1 MDAGGR
7 AMHGAIAEKVRMRGY
22 NIRHIL
28 FIPSPQPSPGG
39 RGGLTNSNVSI

>member
-22 NIRHIL
+22 IQAVCFFNPL
-28 FIPSPQPSPGG
+28 SPSLS
-39 RGGLTNSNVSI
+39 RREREMR